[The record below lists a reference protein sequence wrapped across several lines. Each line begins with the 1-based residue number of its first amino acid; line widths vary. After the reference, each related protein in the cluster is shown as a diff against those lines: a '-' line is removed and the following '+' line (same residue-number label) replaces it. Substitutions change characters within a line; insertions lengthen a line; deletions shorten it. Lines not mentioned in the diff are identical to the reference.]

1 MKKQQTNRQFFF
13 LLSDDDE
20 NQWFVVITPFSI
32 KIDHYF
38 LSSLQTKLLHNKFLD
53 SLIVNNNGI
62 STTTTKRMKKTT
74 HHPNRISIARFW
86 IDVVVVYFYFF
97 YYTLLHKR
105 NERKNEKT
113 IIIEKT
119 LIIENPLISIKQQWM
134 SEWEREREKNGY
146 PPSYSADVFGLL
158 LFVCLILDFFSLLIQ
173 SLFHQTNII
182 TFSRSSCLPK
192 TKTEFIFDAQLFI
205 KNICLSWFLPILIF
219 EKKDLIFSPNF
230 HPSIMMMFEW
240 QLWHTKLCMCVCDN
254 CDL

>member
-1 MKKQQTNRQFFF
+1 MAEIVLRCLWKEIFILIRNWLIRKKWKKQQTNRQFFF

-20 NQWFVVITPFSI
+20 NQWFVVFITPFSI

-62 STTTTKRMKKTT
+62 STTTTKRTKKTT
-74 HHPNRISIARFW
+74 HHPNRISIASFW

-97 YYTLLHKR
+97 FNYTLLHKR

-134 SEWEREREKNGY
+134 REWVSERVREREKNGY

-158 LFVCLILDFFSLLIQ
+158 LFVCLILDFFFTSHPI
-173 SLFHQTNII
+173 SFPSNKHYHFFSII
-182 TFSRSSCLPK
+182 MPT
-192 TKTEFIFDAQLFI
+192 
-205 KNICLSWFLPILIF
+205 
-219 EKKDLIFSPNF
+219 
-230 HPSIMMMFEW
+230 
-240 QLWHTKLCMCVCDN
+240 
-254 CDL
+254 